1 MKKFL
6 NNFDEFIYKISKY
19 AIFVFITLVN
29 LFFICV
35 LIFLIEIACNGVFF
49 VAFIFILA
57 SLIVMILTNYY
68 MILSAKDI
76 LDKDDWY

>member
-1 MKKFL
+1 MKKL
-6 NNFDEFIYKISKY
+6 NNFNEFIYKTSKY

-29 LFFICV
+29 LFFLCV
-35 LIFLIEIACNGVFF
+35 LIFMIEIACNGAFF
-49 VAFIFILA
+49 IAFIYILA
-57 SLIVMILTNYY
+57 TLIVMILTNYY